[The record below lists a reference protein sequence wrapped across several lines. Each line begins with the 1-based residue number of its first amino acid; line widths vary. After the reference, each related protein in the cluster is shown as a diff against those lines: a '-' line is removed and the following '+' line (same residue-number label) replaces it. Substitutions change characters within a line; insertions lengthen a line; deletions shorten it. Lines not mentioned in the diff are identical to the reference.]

1 MPDQSEA
8 DQHDQR
14 SPVIYR
20 PGLIACRV
28 RRDDREPVTPPAASP
43 GLFNA
48 LLALLGLR
56 PRKKGP
62 QDSYD
67 Q

>member
-1 MPDQSEA
+1 MPDQSET
-8 DQHDQR
+8 DQHYQL

-43 GLFNA
+43 SRFDA

-56 PRKKGP
+56 PRKKSA